1 MISRVQPCRSRGPPK
16 SQVTVISRVQPCRS
30 NCFAEE
36 SCVIWKDH
44 KVIQDK
50 GMRLR
55 NVKCGELSSSIP
67 SSSGTLRIAVTRSA
81 NSSVKRRQPFLGQSE
96 ASLQSELRQT
106 FDGCVEMMISK
117 FCERL
122 NMQTKSTKLSWLT
135 SVVLIL
141 STDLLRE
148 LLRCHRSRTN
158 ELCAR
163 ALHGSAPG
171 TMMAVDKGL
180 ASSTLVLF
188 ADLLRK
194 CRLTPANS
202 GLTSTLLEY
211 LTDMLRKLD

>member
-1 MISRVQPCRSRGPPK
+1 MYRFKKGIGNKIIHNKAYAPNTSIQQKQFYSFGFNFISKNNCSR
-16 SQVTVISRVQPCRS
+16 
-30 NCFAEE
+30 
-36 SCVIWKDH
+36 
-44 KVIQDK
+44 
-50 GMRLR
+50 
-55 NVKCGELSSSIP
+55 ELSFK
-67 SSSGTLRIAVTRSA
+67 RSA
-81 NSSVKRRQPFLGQSE
+81 NSPVKRRQPFLGQSE

-135 SVVLIL
+135 SVVLVL

-180 ASSTLVLF
+180 ASSALVLF
-188 ADLLRK
+188 ADLLRE

-211 LTDMLRKLD
+211 LTDLLRKLD